1 MESWRVTNLEL
12 IGKVAVNICS
22 SFHLL
27 DIGTGSKRLAAA
39 GQHDGS
45 YIIIFIECLFIMD
58 DRE

>member
-1 MESWRVTNLEL
+1 MTNLEL